1 MINQQLIDENL
12 SGAFDEQVR
21 EAQELKDDWDAWRR
35 DEYPWWMYHEYE
47 NLESLAIT
55 MSFTGESKMD
65 MQKYA
70 GTESDWLKAKDIE
83 GKNVKVVI
91 REVGEIHF
99 DAEGDVNSTS
109 YKPAQDKATLKFEG
123 SDKGMVL
130 NVTNTRVL
138 MAAYGPN
145 SDDWVGK
152 EIGLQTKEYKDF
164 GATGIVVVILDQEF
178 EDTIPF

>member
-1 MINQQLIDENL
+1 MQQYIEGHVEEENL
-12 SGAFDEQVR
+12 FGALDYEEQQYEDQIKQDFIEFR
-21 EAQELKDDWDAWRR
+21 LE
-35 DEYPWWMYHEYE
+35 EYPWWMYHEYE
-47 NLESLAIT
+47 NLDSLAIT
-55 MSFTGESKMD
+55 VSFTGESEMD

-70 GTESDWLKAKDIE
+70 GSESDWLKAADIQ

-130 NVTNTRVL
+130 NVTNTRTL
-138 MAAYGPN
+138 LAAYGPN
-145 SDDWVGK
+145 SEG
-152 EIGLQTKEYKDF
+152 
-164 GATGIVVVILDQEF
+164 
-178 EDTIPF
+178 